1 MVLGNRRWSSRA
13 VLTVLAAVLLLSPA
27 WGQSTLAEL
36 RAEVQAN
43 PGSVTAWVA
52 LGNAQYEVGDYDQAR
67 ESFLEAIAL
76 DYLSGDAHYGL
87 GIAQFSR
94 GDYQA
99 ALFEF
104 NEVARLYPE
113 RFDGQFNRAVTLA
126 RLRRPAEAAD
136 AFRAAIDQAEPEASA
151 EDRVRAYLGLA
162 GQLELT
168 EEWGEAAAAYAAALE
183 LEPANAEY
191 ILKRGQAL
199 HLAGRGLEALP
210 ELTALEAESGDHRV
224 SSLMS
229 DIYVSQGQIDYAI
242 WSLERAL
249 QKAEAAGDAAA
260 QANTLVKLGTLQRSL
275 GRDSQGTASFEQAV
289 AIDPSSWEAQYNLGV
304 SYLEAGQT
312 RAALAPLERA
322 QSLGGDR
329 AEVYLALA
337 SANDLLGQHAA
348 ALANAQEAIRRLS
361 DPQLLTEAR
370 FIAGRA
376 HYRTGDFSAADLE
389 LRHVLDARPN
399 DAQAQLWSGLAAY
412 QLGEYAAAVRSFERA
427 VQLNPNSIESRV
439 NLGAG
444 YLAAQRYS
452 DAQTVYELLI
462 EQNPS
467 DTESLYNLGWALF
480 SQDRRAGARDAWV
493 ASCEQGFEP
502 ACTAITTYL

>member
-1 MVLGNRRWSSRA
+1 MVLGNRRWSSKA
-13 VLTVLAAVLLLSPA
+13 VLAVLAAVLLLSPA
-27 WGQSTLAEL
+27 WGQSSLAQL
-36 RAEVQAN
+36 RAEVEAN

-52 LGNAQYEVGDYDQAR
+52 LGNAQYEQGDYDQAR

-76 DYLSGDAHYGL
+76 DYRSGDAHYGL

-104 NEVARLYPE
+104 NEVTRLYPE
-113 RFDGQFNRAVTLA
+113 RFDGHFNRAVTLA
-126 RLRRPAEAAD
+126 RLRRPADAAE
-136 AFRAAIDQAEPEASA
+136 AFRAALQQAEPEASA
-151 EDRVRAYLGLA
+151 EDRVHALLGLA

-168 EEWGEAAAAYAAALE
+168 ENWGEAADAYAEALE

-191 ILKRGQAL
+191 ILRRGQAL
-199 HLAGRGLEALP
+199 QKAGRGLEALP
-210 ELTALEAESGDHRV
+210 ELTELEDESRDHRV
-224 SSLMS
+224 SSLVS

-249 QKAEAAGDAAA
+249 QKAEANNDTAA
-260 QANTLVKLGTLQRSL
+260 QANILVKLGTLQRSL
-275 GRDSQGTASFEQAV
+275 GRDSQGTESFERAV
-289 AIDPSSWEAQYNLGV
+289 ALDSSSWEAQYNLGV
-304 SYLEAGQT
+304 SYLESGQT
-312 RAALAPLERA
+312 RAALEPLQRA
-322 QSLGGDR
+322 QQLGGEH

-337 SANDLLGQHAA
+337 SANDQLGQYDA
-348 ALANAQEAIRRLS
+348 ALSSAQEAIRRLS

-376 HYRTGDFSAADLE
+376 HYHAGDYTAADLE
-389 LRHVLDARPN
+389 LRQVLEARPN

-412 QLGEYAAAVRSFERA
+412 QLGDYAAAVRNFERA
-427 VQLNPNSIESRV
+427 VQLNPNSVESRV

-452 DAQTVYELLI
+452 EAQTVYELLVD
-462 EQNPS
+462 QNPA
-467 DTESLYNLGWALF
+467 DNESLYNLGWALF
-480 SQDRRAGARDAWV
+480 SQDRRGGARDAWV
-493 ASCEQGFEP
+493 GACEGGYQP